1 MFDDLQDLFGHS
13 NAFGPNA
20 ARKPAKA
27 VSNSPFDRLHPE
39 DRKALASPETLRS
52 PFVRRWLKFPD
63 PAPETLNARQANP
76 PGATAAG
83 DPDRYEV
90 LAGWQ
95 VPGDWDLK
103 NLGRAALDNAAKAGS
118 PDGDR
123 PAAPPLAAA
132 AGVDAHSP
140 DGGRSAAGQVRAA
153 KTIRARAAL
162 SRPARPKKPANG
174 KTAGKGAG
182 GLGVSAPASTPAPTI
197 PARGRALGEP
207 EDLVDGP
214 AAGLP
219 AALWRE
225 IGSRL
230 LDARD
235 RIKQSSIDLEQQ
247 VGDDAN
253 AHDAGVI
260 ATAQGADTKLPGNTE
275 RATVNSALLAGAK
288 YRQNRAARAKENE
301 TAAPLAAYRN
311 RYLTFQR
318 EAAHARNKA
327 LRARF
332 AGDDLAAR
340 RYERDAEGYRNAAEA
355 TLDDARNAGIDPQQV
370 KAEHAGSGDGSPDA
384 GAPENEGSA
393 AGNGDPTG
401 EFTDVAANDP
411 IGGQTGPK
419 NSGTADWNGGDES
432 ALRQQLIERQRTE
445 KTADLKRRLHVRDPQ
460 ALIAA
465 VADVRTA
472 LKQAGDDPIA
482 RKAALAAFE
491 SKLQT
496 IGAGR
501 HAAVALTPLVRDP
514 AFASGEVPAGDLVF
528 RALTGSTPKAAAER
542 EQRERRNRALEAER
556 QARAAAAK
564 ARLKA
569 QRTEATKQF
578 APIAASLKDP
588 AKRQDALRQGFAI
601 ARKQGAMPLQLAVW
615 LEKRLAEPASG
626 WAPKDYASDSR
637 PGLTVAAAAEVERL
651 RREHPEIWARLPASV
666 RRKAAAIRAVQ
677 AGAEFGAPID
687 AAASPDDRARAILM
701 QADRALREIG
711 GELHRK
717 AARQAI
723 REGFDLLT
731 DFAPIV
737 GDIKAVVEARDY
749 LRQAEAAEKA
759 GDSDK
764 AAKLRGLAG
773 ISIATIL
780 PWMRGLRAVKAV
792 ARIVRVSR
800 KLKAEADPVLV
811 RLDAL
816 APGRIRD
823 RLRNKRPPAVPDN
836 HPDLDRFKGDFS
848 HSPMTLDFRAKFEA
862 DAGWQKHRART
873 RGRVER
879 GIENKCQPIRGLK
892 NGDVARIGDVRLFER
907 NGESY
912 ARGLDDI
919 ERKIGR
925 KPKEGK
931 GLPVDNKPHLEKDVI
946 YGESRDGGR
955 VIEIAVRDKNTGKE
969 LFRNSVYYSRY
980 GVPEFEAKGSF
991 WLPPEKMASKPD
1003 GQRIWIQDRLREMA
1017 QDRKRHRELRR
1028 MGFTARQIEILR
1040 VKGYKKD
1047 LGVEIHHDYQLGRM
1061 ILVDSETHTRFAH
1074 VGGGKLWGTKQQLLA
1089 GEAK

>member
-1 MFDDLQDLFGHS
+1 MFDDLQDLFGHAD
-13 NAFGPNA
+13 AFGPP
-20 ARKPAKA
+20 ARRSAPPF
-27 VSNSPFDRLHPE
+27 SDSPFVRLHPE
-39 DRKALASPETLRS
+39 DRKALARPDTLRS
-52 PFVRRWLKFPD
+52 PLVRRWLNFPD
-63 PAPETLNARQANP
+63 PAPESPKARQAAP
-76 PGATAAG
+76 AGVPAAEDRG
-83 DPDRYEV
+83 RYEV

-95 VPGDWDLK
+95 VPSDWDLK
-103 NLGRAALDNAAKAGS
+103 DLGRAALDNATKAGS

-132 AGVDAHSP
+132 SGVDAHGP
-140 DGGRSAAGQVRAA
+140 DGGRSVAGQVRAA
-153 KTIRARAAL
+153 KTIRARAAN
-162 SRPARPKKPANG
+162 ARPEPLKKPAAAKASHTGLQSPAASGRNPALG
-174 KTAGKGAG
+174 PQRSEKG
-182 GLGVSAPASTPAPTI
+182 PAPGDIENSVT
-197 PARGRALGEP
+197 
-207 EDLVDGP
+207 GP
-214 AAGLP
+214 AADLP

-230 LDARD
+230 LDTRNL
-235 RIKQSSIDLEQQ
+235 IKQTSIDLEQQ
-247 VGDDAN
+247 AGDDAK

-260 ATAQGADTKLPGNTE
+260 ATAQSADPKLPGNTE
-275 RATVNSALLAGAK
+275 RATVNSVLLAGAK

-311 RYLTFQR
+311 RYLTFER
-318 EAAHARNKA
+318 EAAHARDKA

-370 KAEHAGSGDGSPDA
+370 EAEDAGSGDGSPDPA
-384 GAPENEGSA
+384 IRENEGDA
-393 AGNGDPTG
+393 AGKEEPAGGNATGVEEDPAGGGAGG
-401 EFTDVAANDP
+401 EE
-411 IGGQTGPK
+411 
-419 NSGTADWNGGDES
+419 SGTADWNGGDES

-472 LKQAGDDPIA
+472 LKQAGDDPRA
-482 RKAALAAFE
+482 RKAALAAFD
-491 SKLQT
+491 SRLKAV
-496 IGAGR
+496 GAGI
-501 HAAVALTPLVRDP
+501 AAAEALKPMVRDR
-514 AFASGEVPAGDLVF
+514 AFASGTAAAEDVVF

-651 RREHPEIWARLPASV
+651 RREHPEIWGRLPASA

-737 GDIKAVVEARDY
+737 GDIKAIVEARDF

-792 ARIVRVSR
+792 ARIFKVSA
-800 KLKAEADPVLV
+800 KLKASADPVIV
-811 RLDAL
+811 RLNKFVPD
-816 APGRIRD
+816 RVRD
-823 RLRNKRPPAVPDN
+823 RLPNRRTSAIPDN
-836 HPDLDRFKGDFS
+836 HPDLDRFKGDFA
-848 HSPMTLDFRAKFEA
+848 HSPTTLDFRAKFEA
-862 DAGWQKHRART
+862 DAEWQKHRVRT
-873 RGRVER
+873 KGLDEQGREYK
-879 GIENKCQPIRGLK
+879 GEPINGLK
-892 NGDVARIGDVRLFER
+892 EGNVARIGDVRLFER

-912 ARGLDDI
+912 ARGLDGI
-919 ERKIGR
+919 ERKIDR
-925 KPKEGK
+925 KPKAGK

-955 VIEIAVRDKNTGKE
+955 VIEIAMRDKNTGKE
-969 LFRNSVYYSRY
+969 VFRNSVYYNRY

-991 WLPPEKMASKPD
+991 WLPPEEIRLGRKS
-1003 GQRIWIQDRLREMA
+1003 QRTWVQDQLREMA
-1017 QDRKRHRELRR
+1017 QDRKRWLELRR
-1028 MGFTARQIEILR
+1028 MGFASKQIEILR
-1040 VKGYKKD
+1040 VKGYNKD
-1047 LGVEIHHDYQLGRM
+1047 LGVRIHHDYQLGRI
-1061 ILVDSETHTRFAH
+1061 ILVDTETHTRFAH
-1074 VGGGKLWGTKQQLLA
+1074 VGGGKLWGTK
-1089 GEAK
+1089 